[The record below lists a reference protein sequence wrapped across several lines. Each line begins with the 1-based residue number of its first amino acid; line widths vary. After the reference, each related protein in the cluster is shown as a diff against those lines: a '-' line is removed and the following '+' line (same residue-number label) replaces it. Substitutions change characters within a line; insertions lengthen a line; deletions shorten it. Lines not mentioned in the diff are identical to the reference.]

1 MAVVVMVVVFAAAA
15 AAAAAA
21 VVVVVV
27 VECWQVGSGCVSGGG
42 RGSDGL
48 RGSNLSKLSL

>member
-1 MAVVVMVVVFAAAA
+1 MWVLAGFVVVVVVAAAAA

-27 VECWQVGSGCVSGGG
+27 ECFLVSV
-42 RGSDGL
+42 L
-48 RGSNLSKLSL
+48 YLSFLGVCPL